1 MGSEH
6 SDQREI
12 KRLGFTY
19 SFFFPTVY
27 FFSFFA
33 HLIRLDTSCCAISS
47 PVVEWDRK
55 DSNIASSVGGMG
67 VALSA
72 NNNKSRIILRTRL
85 FQTKIEHN
93 KNMLYAYSDS
103 ASFCFFILSEADQS
117 RELPPVTRKEMAVTY
132 LLVPLRLIP
141 HDVLLPR
148 QTWCQRQYL
157 VLRTLHSSYGWFFCG
172 SASEFPQLLTIQD
185 TLPSSR
191 KARSTQ
197 VFEKYRKICLWEIK
211 HFLAKKGFTTF
222 RNLPALYT
230 LR

>member
-47 PVVEWDRK
+47 PVVGWDRK
-55 DSNIASSVGGMG
+55 DSNIASSVGAMG

-85 FQTKIEHN
+85 FQKKIEHN

-172 SASEFPQLLTIQD
+172 SACEFPQLLTMQD

-197 VFEKYRKICLWEIK
+197 VFEKYRKICL
-211 HFLAKKGFTTF
+211 
-222 RNLPALYT
+222 
-230 LR
+230 